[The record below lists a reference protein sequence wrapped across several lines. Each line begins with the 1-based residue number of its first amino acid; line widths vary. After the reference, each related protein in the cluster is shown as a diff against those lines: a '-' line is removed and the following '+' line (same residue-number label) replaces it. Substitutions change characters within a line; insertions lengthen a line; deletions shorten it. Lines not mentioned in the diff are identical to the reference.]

1 MSFHFNIQLIQ
12 ILITAY
18 LDWQLL
24 PSSFHFTLL
33 QESFSYSKIQKL
45 SITYPLLII
54 HEVQTRCLPGKG
66 HGHQLWGNH
75 RRDRNVLIL
84 KTEKFLETKGHI
96 NFEWRGMQRWSDT
109 GKETPARLLCL
120 SLRFP
125 LDHCPSQICCE
136 SEGSNSP
143 QK

>member
-54 HEVQTRCLPGKG
+54 HEVQTKP
-66 HGHQLWGNH
+66 W
-75 RRDRNVLIL
+75 
-84 KTEKFLETKGHI
+84 EKFKMLQWKKGAK
-96 NFEWRGMQRWSDT
+96 WG
-109 GKETPARLLCL
+109 
-120 SLRFP
+120 
-125 LDHCPSQICCE
+125 QIGE
-136 SEGSNSP
+136 
-143 QK
+143 QIVII